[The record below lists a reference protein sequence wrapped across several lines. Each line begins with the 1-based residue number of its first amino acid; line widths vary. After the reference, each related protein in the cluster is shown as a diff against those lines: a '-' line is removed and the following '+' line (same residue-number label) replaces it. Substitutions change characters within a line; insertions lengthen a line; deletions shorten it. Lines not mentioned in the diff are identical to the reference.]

1 MFLYFPKENLPD
13 HSNPPP
19 DVHVAHALP
28 ESSCLAPCPPC
39 IRLASVQSTSRLLK
53 PLFFKLHTFL
63 YTPRPQVY
71 NFPSFYGTSKAF
83 LDSLIFYFFFPP
95 KMLNEN

>member
-1 MFLYFPKENLPD
+1 MSGSVSSLHQVGS
-13 HSNPPP
+13 HSTHLSP
-19 DVHVAHALP
+19 VK
-28 ESSCLAPCPPC
+28 
-39 IRLASVQSTSRLLK
+39 TS
-53 PLFFKLHTFL
+53 FFKLHTFL

-83 LDSLIFYFFFPP
+83 LDSGIFFFPP